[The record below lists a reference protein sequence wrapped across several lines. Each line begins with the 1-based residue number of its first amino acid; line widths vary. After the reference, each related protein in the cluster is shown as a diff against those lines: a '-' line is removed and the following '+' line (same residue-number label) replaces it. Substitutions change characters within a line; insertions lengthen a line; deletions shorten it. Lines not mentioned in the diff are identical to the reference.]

1 MIQTMSEHFTILTV
15 CTGNICRSPLAEQ
28 LLAKA
33 FSDLA
38 EVKVASVGTQAMVGS
53 GMPPHSLTMAH
64 RYGIQD
70 PESHVS
76 RQMTADELASGDLI
90 LAMDREHR
98 RLIAEM
104 NPRIATKIF
113 TIREFARLAE
123 ATSDGDLAM
132 EFQAV
137 RPASPVER
145 LRTGVVSV
153 ALGRG
158 MTPPLEDPEDDD
170 VVDPYGRGL
179 DVYEASAEV
188 LIPAINSTVS
198 VLRRALALEF

>member
-1 MIQTMSEHFTILTV
+1 M
-15 CTGNICRSPLAEQ
+15 CTGNICRSPLAQQ

-33 FSDLA
+33 LLDIP

-53 GMPPHSLTMAH
+53 GMPEHSLDIAR
-64 RYGIQD
+64 RYGVQA
-70 PESHVS
+70 PEKHVS
-76 RQMTADELASGDLI
+76 RQMTEQELGLGDLI
-90 LAMDREHR
+90 LAMDRTHR

-104 NPRIATKIF
+104 NPKVATKIF
-113 TIREFARLAE
+113 TIREFARLAD
-123 ATSDGDLAM
+123 ATTDADLEM
-132 EFQAV
+132 EFQVV
-137 RPASPVER
+137 RPTSNVER

-158 MTPPLEDPEDDD
+158 MTPPLEQPEDDD
-170 VVDPYGRGL
+170 VVDPYGHGF

-198 VLRRALALEF
+198 VLRRALALEY